1 MKILSNNRE
10 QNMNTMNM
18 SLFTFVGKVLRKSH
32 PVEKILVLFSMAML
46 GLYLLGS
53 VAFMIVISIIGFSTA
68 GFIVLIP
75 AALIAI
81 AAYKIRIDDPNVN
94 PKRLNR
100 TIRAHF

>member
-1 MKILSNNRE
+1 
-10 QNMNTMNM
+10 MNTMNM
-18 SLFTFVGKVLRKSH
+18 SLFTFAGKVLRKGH

-46 GLYLLGS
+46 SVYLLGS
-53 VAFMIVISIIGFSTA
+53 VAIMVVVSIIGFSTA

-81 AAYKIRIDDPNVN
+81 AASKIRIDDPNAN
-94 PKRLNR
+94 PKKLNR